1 MYAPGVLVPKVTA
14 PVPGLIVNPAGAAE
28 YVPPG
33 VPVCVGAE
41 DTVTV
46 KGTFALTQ
54 PPTEFITVIV
64 AL

>member
-33 VPVCVGAE
+33 VPVCVTAA
-41 DTVTV
+41 V
-46 KGTFALTQ
+46 
-54 PPTEFITVIV
+54 PPF
-64 AL
+64 